1 MIVTLATEAGGG
13 MLSGFTA
20 WIDATSVAS
29 YIRENSFA
37 FPWLECF
44 HIMAT
49 GLVLGVIS
57 IVDLRLLG
65 LAATGYRTSRLMRAL
80 LPLTWG
86 AFAVAML
93 TGALMFTSQP
103 ELYLENTA
111 FRIKLL
117 LLLLAGLN
125 MAVFHLWTQRGIAVW
140 DQEGPIPIG
149 ARLAGLISLCLW
161 VGVVFAGR
169 FVGFT
174 IDAFGSF

>member
-1 MIVTLATEAGGG
+1 MALLETAASG
-13 MLSGFTA
+13 GFTA
-20 WIDATSVAS
+20 WIDSTGIAT

-49 GLVLGVIS
+49 ALVLGVIS
-57 IVDLRLLG
+57 IVDLRLMG

-86 AFAVAML
+86 AFIVAL
-93 TGALMFTSQP
+93 VTGVLLFTSQP
-103 ELYLENTA
+103 ALYLENTA
-111 FRIKLL
+111 FRIKLA

-125 MAVFHLWTQRGIAVW
+125 MAIFHLWTQRGIAVW
-140 DQEGPIPIG
+140 DEEGPIPVG

-174 IDAFGSF
+174 IDAFGAL

>member
-1 MIVTLATEAGGG
+1 MVILLATEAGPG
-13 MLSGFTA
+13 MLSGFTS
-20 WIDATSVAS
+20 WIDSTAVAT
-29 YIRENSFA
+29 YIRENDSA
-37 FPWLECF
+37 FPWLEVF

-65 LAATGYRTSRLMRAL
+65 LAATGYRTSRLMRSL

-86 AFAVAML
+86 AFAVALL

-103 ELYLENTA
+103 ELYLQNTA

-117 LLLLAGLN
+117 LLVLAGLN

-140 DQEGPIPIG
+140 DEGGPIPIG
-149 ARLAGLISLCLW
+149 ARLAGLISLGLW

-174 IDAFGSF
+174 IDPFG